1 MDLAVRPAIK
11 QLLSLENPKTH
22 DLFKN

>member
-11 QLLSLENPKTH
+11 
-22 DLFKN
+22 